1 MKKRDRT
8 ASLIW
13 LLFAVY
19 ICIESLR
26 LPLGSLRDPGPGF
39 LPLVVGVI
47 LGVLSV
53 VNFGQARAEN
63 SRSPGGSWYSQE
75 RWKRLVG
82 VLVALFVYAGVLDL
96 LGFLTSTFLLL
107 IYLFRYGLEPRKWV
121 WAIGGSAMASVSCYV
136 VFDLWLQTQLP
147 KGIFGF

>member
-1 MKKRDRT
+1 MKKRDRVS
-8 ASLIW
+8 SLIW
-13 LLFAVY
+13 LLLAVY

-47 LGVLSV
+47 LGVLSM
-53 VNFGQARAEN
+53 VNFGQARADI
-63 SRSPGGSWYSQE
+63 SQTPGGSWYSRE
-75 RWKRLVG
+75 RWKHLVG
-82 VLVALFVYAGVLDL
+82 VLVALFAYAGVLDL
-96 LGFLTSTFLLL
+96 LGFLTATFLLL
-107 IYLFRYGLEPRKWV
+107 IYLFRYGLEPSRWV

-136 VFDLWLQTQLP
+136 VFELWLQTQLP